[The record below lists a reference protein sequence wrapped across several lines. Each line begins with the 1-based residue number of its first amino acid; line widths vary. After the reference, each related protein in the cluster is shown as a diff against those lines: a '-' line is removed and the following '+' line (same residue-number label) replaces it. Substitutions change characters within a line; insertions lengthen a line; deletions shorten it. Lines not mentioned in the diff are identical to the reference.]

1 MVFSTQGY
9 WSGLT
14 LASPGDLPDPG
25 IKPESP
31 LLRADSLL
39 TELQGKPIHI
49 MSLHILNL
57 TTLLEKI
64 QEESLRL
71 HKEGTYSSLAFQSS

>member
-1 MVFSTQGY
+1 MQGY

-14 LASPGDLPDPG
+14 LPSPGDLPDPG
-25 IKPESP
+25 IEPKS
-31 LLRADSLL
+31 LLQADSLL
-39 TELQGKPIHI
+39 AELQGKPIHI

-57 TTLLEKI
+57 TTLPEKI

-71 HKEGTYSSLAFQSS
+71 HKEGTYSSLLLFNLPAM